1 MTENNIEN
9 WIGEVHQGNA
19 KDVLKDIPNNSV
31 DCVITSPPYW
41 NLRDYGVEEQL
52 GAEDTYEEYIQNL
65 AGICSLIKKV
75 LKNEGNFALNLG
87 DTYKNKNKLNI
98 PHRVAI
104 ELQDD
109 GWIERNDNV
118 WEKQNPMPD
127 TPSDRRSNVFEYFFH
142 FVKQK
147 EYYYDLD
154 SIREPY
160 AEISKQRSQYSF
172 KESNEYDVGNAEN
185 FSEETVA
192 SGKGKN
198 PGDVIKTG
206 TASYS
211 DAHFATYPTD
221 LIEPFVKSSC
231 PEEGIVLD
239 PFIGSG
245 TTAIV
250 AENLNRKW
258 IGIDLNKD
266 YVDMSHDRIEDEST
280 KIFREDGVFD
290 F

>member
-1 MTENNIEN
+1 MSEIEN
-9 WIGEVHQGNA
+9 WVGEVHQGNA
-19 KDVLKDIPNNSV
+19 KDVLQEMPENSV

-41 NLRDYGVEEQL
+41 NLRDYGVEDQL
-52 GAEDTYEEYIQNL
+52 GAEDSYQDYIQKLVN
-65 AGICSLIKKV
+65 ICSLIKNV
-75 LKNEGNFALNLG
+75 LKERGNFNLNLG
-87 DTYKNKNKLNI
+87 DTYQNKNKMNI

-104 ELQDD
+104 ELQND
-109 GWIERNDNV
+109 GWIERNDIV
-118 WEKQNPMPD
+118 WEKLNPIPD
-127 TPSDRRSNVFEYFFH
+127 TPNDRRANVFEYFFH
-142 FVKQK
+142 FVKNK

-160 AEISKQRSQYSF
+160 AEVSKERSKYSF
-172 KESNEYDVGNAEN
+172 KESNNYEVGNAES
-185 FSEETVA
+185 FSEDTVA

-198 PGDVIKTG
+198 PGDIIKTA

-221 LIEPFVKSSC
+221 LIEPLVKSSC
-231 PEEGIVLD
+231 PEGGIVLD

-250 AENLNRKW
+250 CENLNRKW

-266 YVDMSHDRIEDEST
+266 YVDMSYDRIGEESS
-280 KIFREDGVFD
+280 KIFDDRSIFD
-290 F
+290 Y